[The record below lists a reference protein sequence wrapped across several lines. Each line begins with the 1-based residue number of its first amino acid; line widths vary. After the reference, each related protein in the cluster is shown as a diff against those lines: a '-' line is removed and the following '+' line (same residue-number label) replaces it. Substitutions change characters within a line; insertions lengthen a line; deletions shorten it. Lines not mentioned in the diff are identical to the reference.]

1 MSSRNYLHHLDCA
14 RLPLK
19 AASFGLLL
27 GVFSAE
33 NAVAS
38 PLIGAQEEP
47 RATVSSK
54 AVRLQEFEKKYIL
67 DLSVSQ
73 ARLFRTKNNIVRT
86 AIADPNIAEP
96 VVVCETDLYIRGRKP
111 GVTTLIL
118 WNELGATLLMEVR
131 VENTPDFLSS
141 NLTAAKTELDRRANF
156 TDETVVSLADF
167 PSIKLEEEFATKQVN
182 CNLSVRRTPQLPPKP
197 PHKAKG
203 PREDVLQW
211 GKSDKVTVRSN
222 VRTDH
227 YKTSRNVHLDVSQC
241 RAFRVPDG
249 INNIAVA
256 NTKVAD
262 PVVTEKREVILI
274 GRSSGKTTMAIEDE
288 VGNSEA
294 WALTVSKHS
303 NSMLPALHALRR
315 FIVKNIFR
323 VKPQSEF
330 PYLSNE
336 ILTLAEIWPTK
347 QIGAKT
353 GQPRLFKTEH
363 SITRTV
369 VSDPDVAIPCVVSS
383 TEIALIGRNE
393 GRTSLFVWDD
403 SGEVSAIT
411 VDIGKGTAPIVE
423 TKSDS
428 EPSVFSKFPK
438 GIWQV
443 ENWTGSRKDVVVV
456 ADTSDK
462 CPTGTAQLLP
472 VTLMRSIHLAKPR
485 HSYRSI
491 ATMLNNQ
498 AVLRLKQHE
507 IESAIITFQNA
518 ILYDTS
524 YKKAFQNLSIAYNN
538 LGMEQRAQPD
548 LSLKHFRNSLYL
560 DPTNQVTMKNF
571 KIMMRMAG
579 RDPNSFS
586 DRVELGDIAFGQ
598 NDIAGSIVEY
608 EAALKIK
615 EDETVRQK
623 LKASLE
629 AAERSVHL

>member
-1 MSSRNYLHHLDCA
+1 MRSCNYLHRLDCA
-14 RLPLK
+14 RLPLI
-19 AASFGLLL
+19 ASSFWLLL
-27 GVFSAE
+27 GVFSAG
-33 NAVAS
+33 NAVAA
-38 PLIGAQEEP
+38 PLTTAQGKP
-47 RATVSSK
+47 GATVSSK
-54 AVRLQEFEKKYIL
+54 QVRLEEFEKKYIL

-86 AIADPNIAEP
+86 AVADSEIAEP
-96 VVVCETDLYIRGRKP
+96 VVVCETDLYIRGKKP

-141 NLTAAKTELDRRANF
+141 NLTAAKTELDRRANL

-182 CNLSVRRTPQLPPKP
+182 CNLSVRRNPQLAPKP
-197 PHKAKG
+197 PHKAKV

-211 GKSDKVTVRSN
+211 GKNDKVTVRSN
-222 VRTDH
+222 VSTDH
-227 YKTSRNVHLDVSQC
+227 YKTSHNVHLSVSQC
-241 RAFRVPDG
+241 RAFRVPEG
-249 INNIAVA
+249 INNISVA
-256 NTKVAD
+256 DTKVAD

-288 VGNSEA
+288 VGNNEA
-294 WALTVSKHS
+294 WDLTVSKRS
-303 NSMLPALHALRR
+303 NSMLPAMDAVRR
-315 FIVKNIFR
+315 FILKNIFR

-336 ILTLAEIWPTK
+336 LLTLAEIWTTK
-347 QIGAKT
+347 QIEAKT
-353 GQPRLFKTEH
+353 GQPRLFRTEH

-369 VSDPDVAIPCVVSS
+369 VSDPDVAIPSVVSS
-383 TEIALIGRNE
+383 TEIALIGRKE

-403 SGEVSAIT
+403 SGQVSAIT

-423 TKSDS
+423 MKADS
-428 EPSVFSKFPK
+428 EPSVYSKVPE

-443 ENWTGSRKDVVVV
+443 ENWTGSQKDVVVV
-456 ADTSDK
+456 ANTSSK
-462 CPTGTAQLLP
+462 FPTGAAQLLP

-485 HSYRSI
+485 QAYRSI
-491 ATMLNNQ
+491 ATTLNNQ
-498 AVLRLKQHE
+498 AVLRLRQHD
-507 IESAIITFQNA
+507 IESAIVTFQNA

-538 LGMEQRAQPD
+538 LGLEQRTQPE
-548 LSLKHFRNSLYL
+548 LSLKQFRNSLYL
-560 DPTNQVTMKNF
+560 DPTNQVTIKNF
-571 KIMMRMAG
+571 NIMMRVAG

-615 EDETVRQK
+615 DDETVRQK
-623 LKASLE
+623 LKASLQ

>member
-1 MSSRNYLHHLDCA
+1 MRSCNYLHRLDCA
-14 RLPLK
+14 RLPLI
-19 AASFGLLL
+19 ASSFWLLL

-33 NAVAS
+33 NAVAA
-38 PLIGAQEEP
+38 PLITAQGKP

-54 AVRLQEFEKKYIL
+54 QVRLEEFEKKYIL

-86 AIADPNIAEP
+86 AVADSEIAEP
-96 VVVCETDLYIRGRKP
+96 VVVCETDLYIRGKKP

-182 CNLSVRRTPQLPPKP
+182 CNLSVRSPQLTPKP
-197 PHKAKG
+197 PHKAKVH
-203 PREDVLQW
+203 REDVLQW
-211 GKSDKVTVRSN
+211 GKNDKVTVRSN

-227 YKTSRNVHLDVSQC
+227 YKTSRNVHLNVSQC

-249 INNIAVA
+249 INNISVA
-256 NTKVAD
+256 DTKVAD

-288 VGNSEA
+288 IGNSEA
-294 WALTVSKHS
+294 WALTVSKRS
-303 NSMLPALHALRR
+303 NSMLPALDAVRR
-315 FIVKNIFR
+315 FILKNIFR

-336 ILTLAEIWPTK
+336 LLTLAEIWPTK
-347 QIGAKT
+347 QIEAKT

-369 VSDPDVAIPCVVSS
+369 VSDPDVAIPSVVSS

-403 SGEVSAIT
+403 SGQVSAIT

-423 TKSDS
+423 MKADSD
-428 EPSVFSKFPK
+428 PSVYSKVPE

-443 ENWTGSRKDVVVV
+443 ENWTGSQKDVVVV
-456 ADTSDK
+456 SNTSSK
-462 CPTGTAQLLP
+462 FPSGTAHLLP

-485 HSYRSI
+485 QAYRSI
-491 ATMLNNQ
+491 ATTLNNQ
-498 AVLRLKQHE
+498 AVLRLRQHD

-524 YKKAFQNLSIAYNN
+524 YKKAFQNLAIAYNN
-538 LGMEQRAQPD
+538 LGMEQRTQPE
-548 LSLKHFRNSLYL
+548 LSLKQFRNSLYL
-560 DPTNQVTMKNF
+560 DPTNQVTIKNF
-571 KIMMRMAG
+571 NIMMRMAG

-615 EDETVRQK
+615 DDGTVRQK
-623 LKASLE
+623 LKASLQ

>member
-1 MSSRNYLHHLDCA
+1 MRSCNYLHRLDCA
-14 RLPLK
+14 RLPLI
-19 AASFGLLL
+19 ASSFWLLL
-27 GVFSAE
+27 GVFSAG
-33 NAVAS
+33 NAVAA
-38 PLIGAQEEP
+38 PLITAQGKP

-54 AVRLQEFEKKYIL
+54 QVRLEEFEKKYIL

-86 AIADPNIAEP
+86 SVADSEIAEP
-96 VVVCETDLYIRGRKP
+96 VVVCETDLYIRGKKP

-182 CNLSVRRTPQLPPKP
+182 CNLSVRSPQLTPKP
-197 PHKAKG
+197 PHKAKVH
-203 PREDVLQW
+203 REDVLQW
-211 GKSDKVTVRSN
+211 GKNDKVTVRSN

-227 YKTSRNVHLDVSQC
+227 YKTSRNVHLNVSQC

-249 INNIAVA
+249 INNISVA
-256 NTKVAD
+256 DTKVAD

-288 VGNSEA
+288 IGNSEA
-294 WALTVSKHS
+294 WALTVSKRS
-303 NSMLPALHALRR
+303 NSMLPALDAVRR
-315 FIVKNIFR
+315 FILKNIFR

-336 ILTLAEIWPTK
+336 LLTLAEIWPTK
-347 QIGAKT
+347 QIEAKT

-369 VSDPDVAIPCVVSS
+369 VSDPDVAIPSVVSS

-403 SGEVSAIT
+403 SGQVSAIT

-423 TKSDS
+423 MKADS
-428 EPSVFSKFPK
+428 EPSVYSKVPE

-443 ENWTGSRKDVVVV
+443 ENWTGSQKDVVVV
-456 ADTSDK
+456 SNTSSK
-462 CPTGTAQLLP
+462 FPSGTAHLLP

-485 HSYRSI
+485 QAYRSI
-491 ATMLNNQ
+491 ATTLNNQ
-498 AVLRLKQHE
+498 AVLRLRQHD

-524 YKKAFQNLSIAYNN
+524 YKKAFQNLAIAYNN
-538 LGMEQRAQPD
+538 LGMEQRTQPE
-548 LSLKHFRNSLYL
+548 LSLKQFRNSLYL
-560 DPTNQVTMKNF
+560 DPTNQVTIKNF

-615 EDETVRQK
+615 DDETVRQK
-623 LKASLE
+623 LEASLQ